1 MTQKKVAFHRRAR
14 AGRPMDIIAYY
25 TRTYIEK
32 CTDTQAKCTL
42 RSSFEAPFYIFFP
55 LGRPS
60 SINHLFILFYFSVT
74 QRQGLVAAHR
84 HAGGRRRH
92 TDDVPTMDLVVEDQ
106 QQQWSDDEYQPV
118 VLKLEVHFAAPK
130 QRKPFGQQQKKKNQL
145 PRGGWNRTNIS
156 TGSSSG
162 FIHLFL
168 PLSMT
173 SSADSAPLVVQTTS
187 TTSRSVPAATAAS
200 VSGAEMMSTHRPSQT
215 FKRVNNNKKKKKK
228 KNKRKKKKNNNKIHQ
243 QQQIDE
249 SSNTMD
255 SVGSDDV
262 TASVVDQRYKP
273 MQASHSNR
281 LMPLLLHDDGIPPM
295 LNSLSSDE
303 TQQWARWLR
312 CTLCLKVMLN

>member
-1 MTQKKVAFHRRAR
+1 MHPTVF
-14 AGRPMDIIAYY
+14 
-25 TRTYIEK
+25 
-32 CTDTQAKCTL
+32 L
-42 RSSFEAPFYIFFP
+42 RGSILYIFFP

>member
-1 MTQKKVAFHRRAR
+1 
-14 AGRPMDIIAYY
+14 
-25 TRTYIEK
+25 
-32 CTDTQAKCTL
+32 
-42 RSSFEAPFYIFFP
+42 
-55 LGRPS
+55 
-60 SINHLFILFYFSVT
+60 
-74 QRQGLVAAHR
+74 
-84 HAGGRRRH
+84 
-92 TDDVPTMDLVVEDQ
+92 
-106 QQQWSDDEYQPV
+106 
-118 VLKLEVHFAAPK
+118 
-130 QRKPFGQQQKKKNQL
+130 
-145 PRGGWNRTNIS
+145 
-156 TGSSSG
+156 
-162 FIHLFL
+162 
-168 PLSMT
+168 MT

-200 VSGAEMMSTHRPSQT
+200 VSGAEMMLTHRPSQT

-228 KNKRKKKKNNNKIHQ
+228 KNKRKKKKNNNNKIHQ

-249 SSNTMD
+249 SSSNTMD
-255 SVGSDDV
+255 SVGGDDV